1 MSGNVKNGVLG
12 SLFLDKTV
20 QFGQNPEN
28 LEMKKMFEISP
39 DPETFQG
46 ETFHAWFL

>member
-1 MSGNVKNGVLG
+1 MSGNAKNGVSG
-12 SLFLDKTV
+12 SLFLNKKV
-20 QFGQNPEN
+20 QFGQNPAH

-39 DPETFQG
+39 DPKTFQ